1 MTGDILPFD
10 LQGIQE
16 MKPGNSPLVDNSP
29 KNNLEYRT
37 PVNKNRGFMFISSAK
52 SDFFHTTITSPFTLT
67 LLHLPLRRV
76 GLCKPATLHGLNPIK
91 SHLFSK

>member
-1 MTGDILPFD
+1 MLIDFFLKTGMTGDILPFD

-37 PVNKNRGFMFISSAK
+37 PQNNDWGFTFISSAK
-52 SDFFHTTITSPFTLT
+52 SDFFTPQL
-67 LLHLPLRRV
+67 LLHSL
-76 GLCKPATLHGLNPIK
+76 
-91 SHLFSK
+91 